1 MRSVIRWTVNNMPAM
16 NTLVAAVLLLGAFCF
31 YSMRREVFPEFELEI
46 VLVTV
51 PYPGATPEEVEEGIC
66 QKVEEACR
74 SVGGFKTLSRQLAPG
89 HAHGHP
95 VRWGCPV
102 EICGQPIAPGQLVH
116 ADQHGF
122 LAIPPED
129 EAGLLEATAFMDA
142 NECDTLIGTARAAT
156 GLDMPEL
163 IARLE
168 QAAASFGAKAAD
180 HFARGDRGGGE
191 WASS

>member
-1 MRSVIRWTVNNMPAM
+1 MLQDLDQPHAHGACVGEVNGTILRALGCVGAVVDGAVRDVSEMR
-16 NTLVAAVLLLGAFCF
+16 AA
-31 YSMRREVFPEFELEI
+31 
-46 VLVTV
+46 
-51 PYPGATPEEVEEGIC
+51 
-66 QKVEEACR
+66 
-74 SVGGFKTLSRQLAPG
+74 GFKTLSRQLAPG

-102 EICGQPIAPGQLVH
+102 DICGQPISPGQLIH

-122 LAIPPED
+122 VAIPPED

-163 IARLE
+163 ITRLE
-168 QAAASFGAKAAD
+168 AAAASFGARATGRFAD
-180 HFARGDRGGGE
+180 HRTSCGE
-191 WASS
+191 WAS